1 MPNKR
6 ATGSRSTV
14 IRCPNCGE
22 DYSVTYKR
30 RPFCEEKASAKKRE
44 RYEDDGGD
52 FEIEYEGDEEST
64 SRRSGGKRLAG
75 GSPRRGQGGGSWT
88 PLRLAGTVISLAIIA
103 AAIWIVATQI
113 VPLVKRSEI
122 DPDATPTPPVT
133 QSEGPSQDPDAT
145 DAPDDTT
152 PPSLTPEPEATPT
165 VPVGQTAT
173 GFTLNK
179 SDFTMNDQYPDPV
192 QLTVTFTPAGTT
204 GEITWTSSNPDVAT
218 VDATGLVRP
227 GSKTGSATITAAMA
241 GGYQQE
247 CTVRNSV
254 TSASSSGSASSAS
267 LSLNK
272 TDFTFGSLSEPAVQM
287 KVSGTSST
295 PVWSIG
301 NTSVATITEGGLV
314 KPVGRGTTTITCK
327 VDGQTLECIVRCTF

>member
-30 RPFCEEKASAKKRE
+30 CPFCEEKASAKKRE

-122 DPDATPTPPVT
+122 
-133 QSEGPSQDPDAT
+133 DPDAT

>member
-30 RPFCEEKASAKKRE
+30 CPFCEEKASAKKRE

-64 SRRSGGKRLAG
+64 SRRSGGK
-75 GSPRRGQGGGSWT
+75 
-88 PLRLAGTVISLAIIA
+88 RLAGTVISLAIIA

>member
-1 MPNKR
+1 M
-6 ATGSRSTV
+6 
-14 IRCPNCGE
+14 
-22 DYSVTYKR
+22 
-30 RPFCEEKASAKKRE
+30 
-44 RYEDDGGD
+44 
-52 FEIEYEGDEEST
+52 
-64 SRRSGGKRLAG
+64 
-75 GSPRRGQGGGSWT
+75 
-88 PLRLAGTVISLAIIA
+88 
-103 AAIWIVATQI
+103 ATQI

-165 VPVGQTAT
+165 VPAGQTAT

-227 GSKTGSATITAAMA
+227 GSKTGSVTITAAMA